1 MKMGLIQR
9 LRDQRRQLI
18 ERHAL
23 PHLDEDEEVIHWV
36 RARSVT
42 NRTEGFLF
50 ITRER
55 FILHWSDKGIDNCSA
70 TWDKVETWGIV
81 RHSKGGPI
89 IGVETPAE
97 KVVAQVATGTEG
109 QVRSAR
115 RFIQHFADHA
125 PDPVRAFSGDEQFGS
140 WETDPD
146 MNVARERKTPIDH
159 TKRVALTVLGVAL
172 ILTAIIIIP
181 LPGPWS
187 FVLSIAGLAVLAREY
202 DWAKD
207 LLEWTKDRF
216 EAAKNK
222 IQGRNKKTE
231 G

>member
-1 MKMGLIQR
+1 MGLIQR

-23 PHLDEDEEVIHWV
+23 PHLDDDEEVIHWV
-36 RARSVT
+36 RTRSVT
-42 NRTEGFLF
+42 DRTEGFLF
-50 ITRER
+50 ITKER
-55 FILHWSDKGIDNCSA
+55 FILHWTGRGVENCSA
-70 TWDKVETWGIV
+70 TWAEVETWGIV

-89 IGVETPAE
+89 IGVETPDD
-97 KVVAQVATGTEG
+97 KVLAQVATGTEG
-109 QVRSAR
+109 QVKSAR

-125 PDPVRAFSGDEQFGS
+125 PDPVRSFPGDEQFGS

-159 TKRVALTVLGVAL
+159 TKRIVLTVLGVAL
-172 ILTAIIIIP
+172 VVTGLVLLV
-181 LPGPWS
+181 LPGPGLL
-187 FVLSIAGLAVLAREY
+187 VVIAGLAVLAREY

-207 LLEWTKDRF
+207 LKEWTKERF

-222 IQGRNKKTE
+222 LQGRKKKTE
-231 G
+231 E